1 VGKKLKVAGPATL
14 QEVQAAFKASQ
25 KRYERE
31 RLQAILLGQQGR
43 WTLQEIAQALGRGRT
58 TIARW
63 VRVYRERGLEGLG
76 HRGHGGR
83 RAKLTAADQEALR
96 EGLKEGQW
104 KTARQIQR
112 WLQGERGIRL
122 TVWGVYYWLDG
133 LAGRWKVPRKSH
145 IKKTLRREKSSSKRL
160 WQS

>member
-76 HRGHGGR
+76 HRATGDGG
-83 RAKLTAADQEALR
+83 
-96 EGLKEGQW
+96 
-104 KTARQIQR
+104 
-112 WLQGERGIRL
+112 
-122 TVWGVYYWLDG
+122 
-133 LAGRWKVPRKSH
+133 PN
-145 IKKTLRREKSSSKRL
+145 
-160 WQS
+160 